1 MKLRKVLFLSAD
13 QWRAEALSI
22 LGHPLARTPN
32 LDALARDGVQ
42 FRNHYAATA
51 PCGPARTSMLTGL
64 HLMNHR
70 CGRNGTPVDA
80 RFTNLALEARKAGIE
95 PTLFGYTDTAP
106 DPRRFPPGDP
116 ALTTYENVMPGF
128 SVGLQLPDHMAPWIA
143 DLKARGYDLP
153 EGRWSVYKPAPGWKP
168 KPGQSAFAAPARF
181 AAEHSETEFMAEAIL
196 RFLSLRRREDWLV
209 HGVFLRPHPPFIAPE
224 PYCSLID
231 PADVPAP
238 TRRPTTEEEGR
249 IHPYLADRMGRQG
262 RAVLI
267 NDDPVETVELSERDI
282 RQIRATYFGLIAEAD
297 AGIGRIL
304 QHLKETGEY
313 DETLIVFTVDHGEML
328 GDHWLW
334 GKEGYHDASY
344 HIPLIIR
351 DPRPSAARGTVIE
364 DFTEAVDLMPTILD
378 WLGLEV
384 PLQCDGESLLP
395 FLEGRRPATWRSE
408 AHFEYDFRDIVG
420 QRPETAL
427 GITSDQCYL
436 SVIRDRDW
444 KYVHFPALPPLLFNL
459 REDPDEFVNRAEDP
473 ACRDVMLRY
482 AQKML
487 SWRMEQAD
495 RTLAR
500 THLTE
505 NGPFERR
512 GPRR

>member
-1 MKLRKVLFLSAD
+1 MKLRKVLFLTAD
-13 QWRAEALSI
+13 QWRGECLSV

-32 LDALARDGVQ
+32 LDTLAQDGVL
-42 FRNHYAATA
+42 FTRHYAATA

-64 HLMNHR
+64 YLMNHR

-80 RFTNLALEARKAGIE
+80 RFTNLALEVRKAGYE

-106 DPRRFPPGDP
+106 DPRRFAPGDP
-116 ALTTYENVMPGF
+116 TLTTYEGVMPGF
-128 SVGLQLPDHMAPWIA
+128 FVGMQLPEHMAPWIA

-153 EGRWSVYKPAPGWKP
+153 EKRWSVYKPAADFRPRP
-168 KPGQSAFAAPARF
+168 DESPFAAPALF
-181 AAEHSETEFMAEAIL
+181 ASEHSETEFMAESIR
-196 RFLSLRRREDWLV
+196 RFLSVRRDENWFV

-224 PYCSLID
+224 PFNRMID
-231 PADVPAP
+231 PAEVPLP
-238 TRRPTTEEEGR
+238 TRRAKIAEEGAL
-249 IHPYLADRMGRQG
+249 HPYLAYRISRMGAAG
-262 RAVLI
+262 LI
-267 NDDPVETVELSERDI
+267 TDDPLDTRGLSERDL
-282 RQIRATYFGLIAEAD
+282 RQIRAAYFGLIAEAD
-297 AGIGRIL
+297 AGIGRII

-313 DETLIVFTVDHGEML
+313 DETLIVFTVDHGELL

-334 GKEGYHDASY
+334 GKEGWHDPAY

-351 DPRPSAARGTVIE
+351 DPRPKAARGKVV
-364 DFTEAVDLMPTILD
+364 DAFTEAVDLMPTILD

-395 FLEGRRPATWRSE
+395 FLEDQHPPRWRSE
-408 AHFEYDFRDIVG
+408 AHYEYDFRDIVNQG
-420 QRPETAL
+420 PETAL
-427 GITSDQCYL
+427 GITSDQCSL
-436 SVIRDRDW
+436 AVIRDRDW

-459 REDPDEFVNRAEDP
+459 REDPNEFVNRVEDP
-473 ACRDVMLRY
+473 DCRDVVLHYTR
-482 AQKML
+482 KML

-500 THLTE
+500 TYLTE
-505 NGPFERR
+505 EGPFERR

>member
-13 QWRAEALSI
+13 QWRAECLSL
-22 LGHPLARTPN
+22 LGHPLARTPH
-32 LDALARDGVQ
+32 LDALARDAVL

-51 PCGPARTSMLTGL
+51 PCGPSRTSMLTGL
-64 HLMNHR
+64 YLMNHR

-80 RFTNLALEARKAGIE
+80 RFTNLALEARKAGYD

-116 ALTTYENVMPGF
+116 LLTTYEGVMPGF
-128 SVGLQLPDHMAPWIA
+128 SVGMQLPDHMAPWIA

-153 EGRWSVYKPAPGWKP
+153 EGRWSVYRPAPEWRP
-168 KPGQSAFAAPARF
+168 EPGQSPFAAPARF
-181 AAEHSETEFMAEAIL
+181 AAEHSETEFMADAIR
-196 RFLSLRRREDWLV
+196 RFLSVRREEAWFV

-224 PYCSLID
+224 PYASLID
-231 PADVPAP
+231 PADVPLP
-238 TRRPTTEEEGR
+238 TRRRTPEEEGAL
-249 IHPYLADRMGRQG
+249 HPYLADRIRRAG

-267 NDDPVETVELSERDI
+267 NDDPVDTVALSEADI
-282 RQIRATYFGLIAEAD
+282 RQIRATYLGLIAQAD

-313 DETLIVFTVDHGEML
+313 DETLIVFTVDHAEML

-351 DPRPSAARGTVIE
+351 DPRPHAARGAVVE

-378 WLGLEV
+378 WLGLDV
-384 PLQCDGESLLP
+384 PMQCDGESLLP
-395 FLEGRRPATWRSE
+395 FLEGNRPSKWRSE

-420 QRPETAL
+420 QGPETAL
-427 GITSDQCYL
+427 GLTSDQCQL
-436 SVIRDRDW
+436 CVIRDREW

-459 REDPDEFVNRAEDP
+459 REDPHEFVNRAGDP
-473 ACRDVMLRY
+473 ACREVMLAY

-500 THLTE
+500 THLTAD
-505 NGPFERR
+505 GPFERK